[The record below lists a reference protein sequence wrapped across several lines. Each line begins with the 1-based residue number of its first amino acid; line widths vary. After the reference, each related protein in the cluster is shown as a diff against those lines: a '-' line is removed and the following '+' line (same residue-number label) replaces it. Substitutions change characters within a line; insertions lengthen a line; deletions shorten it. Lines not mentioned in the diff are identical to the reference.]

1 MGSKGR
7 TLGQIA
13 QSRHGVVTRPLL
25 LAAGFSDR
33 EIQRRRES
41 GELIVEYRGVYRVGH
56 AAPSVHAR
64 YLAAV
69 YACGDGAVLSHC
81 AAAHLYGLL
90 KGPPPAPE
98 VTAPT
103 ERNVRGVI
111 THRSRRIDATRYER
125 IPITT
130 VPRTLVD
137 VASTLTAEVLAR
149 AFHEASIRRS
159 TTPAQVEAVL
169 ARRPTT
175 PHAAKLRLVIHG
187 DIPALL
193 SHLERRF
200 LTLLRAH
207 ALPLPITNR
216 EAGKHYVD
224 CRWPE
229 HHLTVELDSYTFHN
243 TRHAWEHD
251 HRRERE
257 AYARG
262 DDFRRYTYDDVTQ
275 HHQAVVEELTP
286 LLRAPARTPSAT
298 APSPRAGRSRGRSA
312 RSPRPARR

>member
-1 MGSKGR
+1 VARIAKGR
-7 TLGQIA
+7 W
-13 QSRHGVVTRPLL
+13 GVVARRQLL
-25 LAAGFSDR
+25 DEGVTPQ
-33 EIQRRRES
+33 EIRSRIAR
-41 GELIVEYRGVYRVGH
+41 GTLIVEYPGVYRVGH
-56 AAPSVHAR
+56 RAPSVHAK
-64 YLAAV
+64 YMAAV
-69 YACGDGAVLSHC
+69 LACGDGAVLSHC
-81 AAAHLYGLL
+81 AAAHLYGVL

-103 ERNVRGVI
+103 ERKVKGVI
-111 THRSRRIDATRYER
+111 THRSRSIDATRYER
-125 IPITT
+125 VPITT

-137 VASTLTAEVLAR
+137 VAATLTAEVLAR
-149 AFHEASIRRS
+149 AFHEAHVRHH

-175 PHAAKLRLVIHG
+175 PQATKLRLVIHG

-200 LTLLRAH
+200 IALLKANG
-207 ALPLPITNR
+207 LPLPSTNR
-216 EAGKHYVD
+216 REDQHYVD

-229 HHLTVELDSYTFHN
+229 HHLTVELDSYAFHN

-262 DDFRRYTYDDVTQ
+262 DDFRRYTYEDVCDGRPI
-275 HHQAVVEELTP
+275 AEELTP
-286 LLRAPARTPSAT
+286 LLRPPGRTPSAT
-298 APSPRAGRSRGRSA
+298 APSPRGSRSRGRSG